1 MGQQAVELEFAVRK
15 VLHAYK
21 ALHAVYKLDKNSPGR
36 SAADDTVKGFSQ
48 MPAHIFRH
56 IALFRLAFRPLGSQ
70 LARRGQHGGLSGK
83 ILIFFLKPIHS
94 DPFRHSGQ
102 NAVNG
107 GIRITADRRGE
118 VAVIIQIQSKV
129 P

>member
-56 IALFRLAFRPLGSQ
+56 IALFRLAFRPL
-70 LARRGQHGGLSGK
+70 ALSS
-83 ILIFFLKPIHS
+83 HAEDS
-94 DPFRHSGQ
+94 
-102 NAVNG
+102 
-107 GIRITADRRGE
+107 TAASLE
-118 VAVIIQIQSKV
+118 KS
-129 P
+129 